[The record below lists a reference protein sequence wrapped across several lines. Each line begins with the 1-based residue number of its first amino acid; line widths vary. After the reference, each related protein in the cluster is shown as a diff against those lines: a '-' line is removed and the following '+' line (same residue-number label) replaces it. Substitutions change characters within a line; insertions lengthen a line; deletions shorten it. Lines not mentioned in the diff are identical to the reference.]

1 MLLDCWTLRV
11 LKVDQLGHVVAEARL
26 GQAPG
31 VLAGEAGGEHH
42 QAGGD
47 QAGRAGQGQGGS
59 QHRPGLRGNWRGP
72 GQTVRGI
79 SDNILHI
86 LVIYYL

>member
-47 QAGRAGQGQGGS
+47 QAGRAGQG
-59 QHRPGLRGNWRGP
+59 
-72 GQTVRGI
+72 
-79 SDNILHI
+79 
-86 LVIYYL
+86 